1 MDLKAV
7 FRWVI
12 AAQVMAV
19 LLQALM
25 AGLALSGSQ
34 AALRAH
40 MALGG
45 ATLLIAAVQAIA
57 AFLLTRNARIP
68 RPLVG
73 ANIAFLAADTVQMAT
88 GRLQLFALH
97 RSARMSAA
105 RI

>member
-57 AFLLTRNARIP
+57 AFLLTRNARFRDGWSGP
-68 RPLVG
+68 ASRFWLLTLCKWQQV
-73 ANIAFLAADTVQMAT
+73 V
-88 GRLQLFALH
+88 QLFALH